1 MATNEVII
9 LSMSDTNYVGSLV
22 IRRNDLDTPNKRFK
36 CVKKDGTPFDF
47 TDYTPVFEVRTPAG
61 KIIRD
66 YNSETHKAFTSEDAE
81 DGSFTYT
88 FSNALF
94 NETGEYQLAYF
105 VFEKWDNAR
114 ESILNRKSTQ
124 NFSFNVIEDAYG
136 GSPSPTDSIAEWT
149 QLLEQYQAWR
159 KQLEDIVFADKERI
173 LAELDSL
180 IIIAENNI
188 ADNEETFNIWFE
200 QIKNSLGS
208 DPATSLQNQINQLLP
223 TANIYTKSHN
233 SFSYPAIKQ
242 VTSWEYGIGTIGLG
256 NEPAGKFGGTNR
268 TEIPFKVEYLD
279 MNSYKIYVPANYSLL
294 NPSIIELKNKNILL
308 VDGIKSIEIE
318 ME

>member
-208 DPATSLQNQINQLLP
+208 DPATSLQNQMNQLLP
-223 TANIYTKSHN
+223 TVNIYTKSHN

>member
-124 NFSFNVIEDAYG
+124 NFSFNVIEDAYCS
-136 GSPSPTDSIAEWT
+136 SPSPTDSIAEWT

-208 DPATSLQNQINQLLP
+208 DPATSLQNQMNQLLP

>member
-22 IRRNDLDTPNKRFK
+22 IRRNDLDTPQKRFK

-47 TDYTPVFEVRTPAG
+47 TDYTPVFEVRTPTG

-94 NETGEYQLAYF
+94 NEVGEYQLAYF

-208 DPATSLQNQINQLLP
+208 DPATSLQNQMNQLLP

-268 TEIPFKVEYLD
+268 TEIPFKVE
-279 MNSYKIYVPANYSLL
+279 
-294 NPSIIELKNKNILL
+294 
-308 VDGIKSIEIE
+308 
-318 ME
+318 

>member
-66 YNSETHKAFTSEDAE
+66 YNSETHKAFTSEDAP

-94 NETGEYQLAYF
+94 NEVGDYQLAYF

-114 ESILNRKSTQ
+114 ESMLNRKSTQ
-124 NFSFNVIEDAYG
+124 NFSFKVVEDVYQG
-136 GSPSPTDSIAEWT
+136 RPKPQDYIFDWVN
-149 QLLEQYQAWR
+149 LLEQYQSWR
-159 KQLEDIVFADKERI
+159 KELEDMVFEDKERI
-173 LAELDSL
+173 LAELDKI
-180 IIIAENNI
+180 IIIAEENVAKN
-188 ADNEETFNIWFE
+188 DKEFNDWFNE
-200 QIKNSLGS
+200 IKGS
-208 DPATSLQNQINQLLP
+208 VDDDIGLSIQNQLNQLVPKELLR
-223 TANIYTKSHN
+223 THTHN
-233 SFSYPAIKQ
+233 SFSYPKIKM
-242 VTSWEYGIGTIGLG
+242 VSYWEYGLG
-256 NEPAGKFGGTNR
+256 VVNLGDEPNGKFGGTNK

-279 MNSYKIYVPANYSLL
+279 MDSYSIYVPIAYKLENPTVTKITNKKYLL
-294 NPSIIELKNKNILL
+294 I
-308 VDGIKSIEIE
+308 DGIKSIEIE
-318 ME
+318 TE

>member
-208 DPATSLQNQINQLLP
+208 DPATSLQNQMNQLLP
-223 TANIYTKSHN
+223 TVNIYTKSHN

-268 TEIPFKVEYLD
+268 TKIPFKVEYLD

>member
-208 DPATSLQNQINQLLP
+208 DPATSLQNQMNQLLP